1 MRLESSLLHKM
12 GYVEEVKC
20 IVNGYTLS
28 TLSYYYQP
36 VTDRKR
42 NETETEVGFRFQA
55 MKRSSVPV

>member
-1 MRLESSLLHKM
+1 M